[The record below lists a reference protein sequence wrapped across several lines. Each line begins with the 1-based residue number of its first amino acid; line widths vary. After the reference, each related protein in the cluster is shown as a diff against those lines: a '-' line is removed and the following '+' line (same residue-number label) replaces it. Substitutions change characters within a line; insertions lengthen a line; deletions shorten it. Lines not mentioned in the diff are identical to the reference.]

1 MVRWCR
7 WLWSWLL
14 VPLALGVAALAST
27 PAVAGAAT
35 SSARPQAFSSC
46 ASLVGYAQRHFAVTH
61 GVPDPQLAALQ
72 TGAPRTPDAVAPGL
86 SNQQTAAS
94 APAAGAAPATQSF
107 STTNDQ
113 EAGVD
118 EPDIVKTNGRTLYVV
133 SQNMLYAV
141 SVGSGGPNVVG
152 SLALGNAYADPTLLL
167 NGTRLIVITS
177 SAGPSAGIAAYPSA
191 ATTVSEVDVHDPA
204 AMRVTRTL
212 TIDGTFV
219 DARQNGSTARLV
231 ISSAPRGILIPDV
244 RMRSTA
250 AAWVPRRRFHSALTG
265 RRYVRPAAACDR
277 IRRPSV
283 FSGLGMVTIL
293 TLDLDRGLYTADSQ
307 ALMADA
313 QVVYGSTGSLY
324 VATQKWIDPRLAVDQ
339 VPPSQAT
346 VINRFDV
353 SDPTRTTLVATGTVP
368 GYLLNQ
374 FSLSEFAGYLR
385 VATTS
390 RPIWWGGGP
399 PASLSSSAVTVLA
412 RSGASLVPVGRV
424 SGLGA
429 GQQIYSVRF
438 VDDTGY
444 VVTFRQ
450 IDPLYTIDLR
460 NPASPR
466 VAGQLELAGY
476 SSYLQP
482 LAPGLLLGIGQDVGG
497 NEPSGS
503 QLELFDVSDP
513 AAPRLVK
520 KVTLGAGSSSEVQ
533 YDHHALLYWPPTGLA
548 LLPVVLY
555 PSVPPIGIAAPG
567 QPVPAVGPGL
577 GFVGAIGFHVD
588 RSGIAEVGRITHPTV
603 DGSVPTIRR
612 SVVVGDRIFTISAA
626 GVLASSLD
634 TLAASAFAAFPA
646 VTVIRPPGPIPVP
659 LAGRPG

>member
-1 MVRWCR
+1 MRR
-7 WLWSWLL
+7 RQWLRTLLVLWLL
-14 VPLALGVAALAST
+14 LAAVPAT
-27 PAVAGAAT
+27 AGAAAP
-35 SSARPQAFSSC
+35 SARPQAFSSC
-46 ASLVGYAQRHFAVTH
+46 ASLVGYAQKHFAVTH
-61 GVPDPQLAALQ
+61 GVPDPPLTPVETLAA
-72 TGAPRTPDAVAPGL
+72 PPVALVPGQ
-86 SNQQTAAS
+86 SNEQTAAA
-94 APAAGAAPATQSF
+94 APAAGAAPAQDF

-113 EAGVD
+113 EVGVD
-118 EPDIVKTNGRTLYVV
+118 EPDIVKTDGRMLYTV
-133 SQNMLYAV
+133 SQNVLYAV
-141 SVGSGGPNVVG
+141 SVAGTGPSVVG
-152 SLALGNAYADPTLLL
+152 SLSLGNAAANPTLLL

-177 SAGPSAGIAAYPSA
+177 SAGPAVGIAAYPSA
-191 ATTVSEVDVHDPA
+191 ATTVSEVDVHNPA
-204 AMRVTRTL
+204 AMRITRTL

-231 ISSAPRGILIPDV
+231 ISSAPRGIVVPGA
-244 RMRSTA
+244 RPTA
-250 AAWVPRRRFHSALTG
+250 TAWVPRRRFHSALTG

-277 IRRPSV
+277 IRRPAV

-324 VATQKWIDPRLAVDQ
+324 IATQRWINPRLAVDQ

-374 FSLSEFAGYLR
+374 FSLSEFGGYLR

-390 RPIWWGGGP
+390 RPIWWGAGP
-399 PASLSSSAVTVLA
+399 PAALSSSAVTVLA
-412 RSGASLVPVGRV
+412 RSGARLIPVGRV

-450 IDPLYTIDLR
+450 VDPLYTIDLR
-460 NPASPR
+460 NPAAPR

-482 LAPGLLLGIGQDVGG
+482 LAPGLLLGIGQDVGQG

-520 KVTLGAGSSSEVQ
+520 KLTLGAGSSSEVLS
-533 YDHHALLYWPPTGLA
+533 DHHALLYWPPTGL
-548 LLPVVLY
+548 VVLPLVVY
-555 PSVPPIGIAAPG
+555 PSEPPIGIAAPG
-567 QPVPAVGPGL
+567 QPVPAIGPGL

-588 RSGIAEVGRITHPTV
+588 RSGIAEVGRIMHPTV
-603 DGSVPTIRR
+603 DGSQPTIRR
-612 SVVVGDRIFTISAA
+612 SVVVGSRVFTISAG

-634 TLAASAFAAFPA
+634 TLAAGAFAAFPGA
-646 VTVIRPPGPIPVP
+646 TLVRPPGPIPLGLPVSP
-659 LAGRPG
+659 ASPGG